1 TVDPSPRSSVGT
13 VLMKID
19 GNGKETFQVNI
30 RKLGEDNFSLFFYE
44 RPSYTTNLTLG
55 LDLPPLDRT
64 SFKKGNWSRTL
75 AGTGQ
80 APADFLPFFGHLTE
94 LANMEVDV
102 AQPSIPTV
110 TTIFTNIIAGVT
122 NISMGVTNVVG
133 NTTNIING
141 IVSPNPGQT
150 GEIFTAF
157 WAP

>member
-1 TVDPSPRSSVGT
+1 MKTLRRFSLTKAVLFSFTSAMLLGDTSGRAADTLIARSQLRRTVDPSPRSSVGT

-44 RPSYTTNLTLG
+44 RPSYTTNLTPG

-64 SFKKGNWSRTL
+64 SFKKGNWPRTL

-94 LANMEVDV
+94 LANL
-102 AQPSIPTV
+102 
-110 TTIFTNIIAGVT
+110 
-122 NISMGVTNVVG
+122 
-133 NTTNIING
+133 
-141 IVSPNPGQT
+141 
-150 GEIFTAF
+150 EIE
-157 WAP
+157 